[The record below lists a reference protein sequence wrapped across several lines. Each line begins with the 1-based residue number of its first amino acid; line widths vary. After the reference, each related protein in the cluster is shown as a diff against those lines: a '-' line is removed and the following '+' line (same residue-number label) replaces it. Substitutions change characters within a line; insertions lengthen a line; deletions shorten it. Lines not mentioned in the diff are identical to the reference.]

1 MYREPDKMRAILG
14 CLSALLILLPF
25 AVQADEI
32 RSATVDGVKIQAAVG
47 QPAPASETDDQKLLD
62 RASKAPPVRNLYQP
76 PNTPAEAGAIT
87 LPVR

>member
-1 MYREPDKMRAILG
+1 LDREPGTMRAMFV
-14 CLSALLILLPF
+14 CLSAILFVLPV
-25 AVQADEI
+25 AAQADEI
-32 RSATVDGVKIQAAVG
+32 RSLTVDGVKMQAAVG
-47 QPAPASETDDQKLLD
+47 QPAPPSETDDQKLLD